1 MILEQVAIP
10 CRTISIGVPNHTN
23 SQFVVMVNEA
33 AGRQQ
38 GAKPITESAE
48 RNQGEISHTLCV
60 YFPVQILHCLL
71 ATYTHSISQNLSVT
85 EIV

>member
-10 CRTISIGVPNHTN
+10 CRTISIDVPNHTN

-33 AGRQQ
+33 AGGQQ

-48 RNQGEISHTLCV
+48 RNQGEIFHTLCV
-60 YFPVQILHCLL
+60 YFSTQYLIVGDLYALHFSIQIS
-71 ATYTHSISQNLSVT
+71 Y
-85 EIV
+85 

>member
-10 CRTISIGVPNHTN
+10 CRTISIDVPNHTN

-33 AGRQQ
+33 AGGQQ

-48 RNQGEISHTLCV
+48 RN
-60 YFPVQILHCLL
+60 
-71 ATYTHSISQNLSVT
+71 
-85 EIV
+85 